1 MANIKILKEQ
11 LNDSKEIFKLTD
23 RLRKYISDPVLNS
36 EDPDTGEE
44 IKLYLEDENTIRMEV
59 YRRNRWVMECT
70 YNRDGSISEFKPVKR
85 W

>member
-11 LNDSKEIFKLTD
+11 LNDSREIFKLTD

-70 YNRDGSISEFKPVKR
+70 YNRGQPVSKFR
-85 W
+85 PVRQW

>member
-11 LNDSKEIFKLTD
+11 LNDSREIFKLTD

-44 IKLYLEDENTIRMEV
+44 IKLYIEDENTIRMEV

-70 YNRDGSISEFKPVKR
+70 YNRDQPVSEFRPVR
-85 W
+85 QW